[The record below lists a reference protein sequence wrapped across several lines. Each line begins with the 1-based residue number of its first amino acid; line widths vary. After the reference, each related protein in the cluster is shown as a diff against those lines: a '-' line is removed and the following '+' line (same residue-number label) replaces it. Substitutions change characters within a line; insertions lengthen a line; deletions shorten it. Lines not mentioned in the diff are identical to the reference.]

1 MSKAAAKTK
10 RPALT
15 PLERQGKVL
24 GLYMTLPAQLLLLFI
39 VAFPLVMQLYVSF
52 TWWGPLD
59 GTPWYMAY
67 ESAKLFGNYGDL
79 FDDSKLWGSIG
90 RTFLIV
96 AVCVPIEFLLGLGLA
111 ILFAEKFVG
120 KRLFYSIMLMPMM
133 IVPAVAGYMFF
144 MLFQSSGPI
153 NDLLSR
159 ISGTEVEI
167 LWLADGTLAM
177 ISVMIAD
184 IWQWTPLMFLI
195 LLAGMVGV
203 PEDQMKAATL
213 LGANAWQRF
222 WRIVLPRMKM
232 VMIIALV
239 IRTIECIK
247 IFDIL
252 YVMTGGGPGTATKSI
267 SVYILDLTFKDLEWA
282 YVAALGLFNLI
293 CLSVFAVIGLILMQR
308 AQRRNETMP
317 A

>member
-1 MSKAAAKTK
+1 M
-10 RPALT
+10 
-15 PLERQGKVL
+15 
-24 GLYMTLPAQLLLLFI
+24 
-39 VAFPLVMQLYVSF
+39 
-52 TWWGPLD
+52 
-59 GTPWYMAY
+59 
-67 ESAKLFGNYGDL
+67 
-79 FDDSKLWGSIG
+79 
-90 RTFLIV
+90 
-96 AVCVPIEFLLGLGLA
+96 
-111 ILFAEKFVG
+111 G
-120 KRLFYSIMLMPMM
+120 KRVFYSIMLMPMM

-167 LWLADGTLAM
+167 LWLADSNLAM

-252 YVMTGGGPGTATKSI
+252 YVMTGGGPGVATKSI

-282 YVAALGLFNLI
+282 YVAAVGLFILI
-293 CLSVFAVIGLILMQR
+293 CLSVFAVLGLILMQR
-308 AQRRNETMP
+308 AQRRNETTP

>member
-1 MSKAAAKTK
+1 M
-10 RPALT
+10 
-15 PLERQGKVL
+15 
-24 GLYMTLPAQLLLLFI
+24 
-39 VAFPLVMQLYVSF
+39 
-52 TWWGPLD
+52 
-59 GTPWYMAY
+59 
-67 ESAKLFGNYGDL
+67 
-79 FDDSKLWGSIG
+79 
-90 RTFLIV
+90 

-120 KRLFYSIMLMPMM
+120 KRVFYSIMLMPMM

-144 MLFQSSGPI
+144 MLFQSTGPI

-167 LWLADGTLAM
+167 LWLADSTLAM

-252 YVMTGGGPGTATKSI
+252 YVMTGGGPGVATKSI

-282 YVAALGLFNLI
+282 YVAAVGLFILI
-293 CLSVFAVIGLILMQR
+293 CLSVFAVLGLILMQR